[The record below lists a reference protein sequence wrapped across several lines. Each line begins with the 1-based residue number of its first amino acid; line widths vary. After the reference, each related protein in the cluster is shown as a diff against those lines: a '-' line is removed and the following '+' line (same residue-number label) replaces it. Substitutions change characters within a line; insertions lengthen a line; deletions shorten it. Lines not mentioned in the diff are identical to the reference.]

1 MTGATLAWPVPI
13 RGSFLGLSRV
23 DSLTHPA
30 EIEIF
35 GRKVRKAYGW
45 APTSRRVEALIAG
58 RRYLVP
64 LNYLDILEV
73 ELDGTSTGFLAVA
86 KLPDLTPRD
95 DAGWRKWGSTRGF
108 SAWASILVKVPYRSI
123 ESDFP
128 ITYQILGRG
137 REGSKVVGE
146 RAGLR
151 VVEPTAP
158 DPHVGR
164 PFYRLEPA
172 DPIGERRYIV
182 CETKPPGRDPKRFSA
197 GCTQFFV
204 VDGLVVRATYAA
216 QYADDWRS
224 TETRVAD
231 LIRSFQQQ
239 SPEEDKANADHDR

>member
-1 MTGATLAWPVPI
+1 MGSSRPSRLSVHKKRLAVFGLVVWAVTAATLAWPVPI

-45 APTSRRVEALIAG
+45 APTARRVEALIAG

-95 DAGWRKWGSTRGF
+95 DAGWREWGYTRGF
-108 SAWASILVKVPYRSI
+108 SAWASVLVDVPYRNI
-123 ESDFP
+123 ELSFP
-128 ITYQILGRG
+128 ITYKIMGRAQ
-137 REGSKVVGE
+137 EGSKVVGE

-158 DPHVGR
+158 SRGR
-164 PFYRLEPA
+164 TLLPPRA
-172 DPIGERRYIV
+172 GRSRR
-182 CETKPPGRDPKRFSA
+182 
-197 GCTQFFV
+197 
-204 VDGLVVRATYAA
+204 
-216 QYADDWRS
+216 
-224 TETRVAD
+224 
-231 LIRSFQQQ
+231 
-239 SPEEDKANADHDR
+239 